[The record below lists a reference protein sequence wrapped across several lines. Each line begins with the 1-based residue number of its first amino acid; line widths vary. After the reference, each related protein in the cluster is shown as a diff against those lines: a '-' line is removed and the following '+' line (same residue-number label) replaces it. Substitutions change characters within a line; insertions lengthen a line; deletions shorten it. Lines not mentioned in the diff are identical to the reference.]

1 MLVREH
7 TFFSIERMKVNAKE
21 ETATVLVVSV
31 YVSVVVFDVDVLF
44 NIDILNLMLTCWS
57 RRVIET
63 LAEVEVE
70 RPIQLH

>member
-7 TFFSIERMKVNAKE
+7 TFFSIERMKVNAKV